1 MESGKLV
8 KISYD
13 GYVEGKLFDT
23 TNEETAKKEGIF
35 NPNMVYGFVTVSV
48 GEKMLIPGLD
58 KAIAE
63 MNVGEEK
70 ELELVA
76 EEAFGK
82 RDASKVKIVPMKDF
96 KKHDV
101 RPIPGMPVNIDN
113 QIGKIVSANGGR
125 ILVDFN
131 HELAG
136 KTLKYNLKVEEV
148 IEAPEAVALEVVKL
162 FVPRIAE
169 KDLKITLEGENVT
182 LDLPENTAFMQNL
195 QMIKMGIANELI
207 KRLNAKKVSFIDNFV
222 KKAQ

>member
-23 TNEETAKKEGIF
+23 TNEELAKEEGIL

-58 KAIAE
+58 KAITE

-70 ELELVA
+70 ELELSP

-82 RDASKVKIVPMKDF
+82 RDASKVKIVPMNDF
-96 KKHDV
+96 KKHNV

-113 QIGKIVSANGGR
+113 KIGKIVSANGGR

-136 KTLKYNLKVEEV
+136 KTLNYKLKLEEV
-148 IEAPEAVALEVVKL
+148 VEAPTDVALEVVKL
-162 FVPRIAE
+162 FVPRVSE
-169 KDLKITLEGENVT
+169 ENLKITLESENVII
-182 LDLPENTAFMQNL
+182 DLPENTAFMQNL

-207 KRLNAKKVSFIDNFV
+207 KRLDAKKVSFIDNFV
-222 KKAQ
+222 KKTQ